1 MLTTFLAYFDQF
13 RAAAGLIAACFLF
26 CRHVVPRR
34 DHFALRTAGYG
45 VACLA
50 VGFAYVP
57 LSPVIARLPTMA
69 YGFLSVVYW
78 LTFTSAVCVMVCR
91 CYEMPLGG
99 ALFRV
104 LLGCVLESIPTTF
117 IRYLVVMMWLPELPY
132 AAPVNYIL
140 LVLTVYTLMYWNT
153 YVMLARPL
161 QRGGTVVKDD
171 RGSLCSYGVMILT
184 FLLIM
189 YSTNGICEWVIPS
202 MGEDLMGSMQGR
214 LMRYFCVGIRFL
226 VSTAFFVG
234 QYYVHQTNSL
244 QYERDLTSQL
254 LREKSEQYEFTKE
267 NIEFIQRKCHD
278 LKRQLWALELA
289 GEEERK
295 AVLEE
300 TRRAAEF
307 YDATVRTGHEVI
319 DTLLT
324 EKNLLCANRGIR
336 LSCTVSVRSVD
347 CIGTVDLYTMLSNAL
362 DNAIESAERLEEPGM
377 KTIRFSMV
385 QRGEML
391 GIEVENYYAGAVEL
405 RCGLP
410 VTSKADAANHGI
422 GVKSIRTL
430 AQRYGGDIAI
440 RTEDQIFLLQI
451 VIPLSERQ

>member
-13 RAAAGLIAACFLF
+13 RAVAGLVAACFLF
-26 CRHVVPRR
+26 CRHVAPRR
-34 DHFALRTAGYG
+34 DHFALRVVGYSA
-45 VACLA
+45 ACLA
-50 VGFAYVP
+50 IGFAYVP
-57 LSPVIARLPTMA
+57 LSPVMTRLPTVV
-69 YGFLSVVYW
+69 YGFLSIVYW
-78 LTFTSAVCVMVCR
+78 LIFAAAVCVMVCR
-91 CYEMPLGG
+91 CYEMPLGSV
-99 ALFRV
+99 LFRI

-132 AAPVNYIL
+132 AAPANYIL
-140 LVLTVYTLMYWNT
+140 LVLVVYALMYWNT

-161 QRGGTVVKDD
+161 QRGGSVVKDD
-171 RGSLCSYGVMILT
+171 PGSLCSYVVILLT

-189 YSTNGICEWVIPS
+189 YATNGICEWVIPS
-202 MGEDLMGSMQGR
+202 MGGSLMGSMQGR
-214 LMRYFCVGIRFL
+214 LLRYFCVSIRFL
-226 VSTAFFVG
+226 VSTAFFVS
-234 QYYVHQTNSL
+234 QYYVYQTNVL

-278 LKRQLWALELA
+278 LRRQLRALELA

-307 YDATVRTGHEVI
+307 YDAAIRTGHEVI

-324 EKNLLCANRGIR
+324 EKNLLCTNRGIR
-336 LSCTVSVRSVD
+336 LSCAVSVRSVD

-391 GIEVENYYAGAVEL
+391 NVEVENYYAGAVEL
-405 RCGLP
+405 RNGLP
-410 VTSKADAANHGI
+410 VTSKADTANHGI

-430 AQRYGGDIAI
+430 ARRYGGDIAI

-451 VIPLSERQ
+451 VIPLSVR